1 MSFNAWMPL
10 KGTNS
15 QTVGKSS
22 YQYSAGK
29 NKAGSKTASKP
40 VDDSFWKLAAESYE
54 PSAAAKEYQA
64 DRTSARKAGTSGGVK
79 LSDDAKKLLK
89 QLKEKYGNMD
99 FYVASYSSDEEAQA
113 YLGRGTKEY
122 SVLIDPETLEAM
134 AADADVRKQYE
145 DVLAGAGD
153 KLEQLKEELG
163 ENADQVKSLGI
174 SIDNT
179 GEVSYFAELDK
190 ISESRR
196 NQVESA
202 KEKRAEEKAKAAKKA
217 KKDEMKERTEGR
229 KSETTQFVKADTIEE
244 LIEKIRNA
252 IDGESEMANKGFD
265 LTM

>member
-10 KGTNS
+10 QGTNS

-22 YQYSAGK
+22 YQYSTGK
-29 NKAGSKTASKP
+29 KSGSKTAAKS

-54 PSAAAKEYQA
+54 PSAAAKEYRA
-64 DRTSARKAGTSGGVK
+64 DRTSAKKAGISGDVK

-99 FYVASYSSDEEAQA
+99 FFVASYSSDEEAQA

-145 DVLAGAGD
+145 DVLSGAGD

-163 ENADQVKSLGI
+163 EDADQVKSFGI
-174 SIDNT
+174 TIDNT
-179 GEVSYFAELDK
+179 GSVSYFAELDK

-196 NQVESA
+196 NQVERA

-229 KSETTQFVKADTIEE
+229 MSETRQFVKADTIEG

-252 IDGESEMANKGFD
+252 VNGESNVVKEGFD